1 MFEKDS
7 YVIYKRDVCKITD
20 IFKSKINNTE
30 YYRLSP
36 ISDESLKISVPTENK
51 NGYLKRLLTKEEI
64 EKLIDNIPNIMPV
77 EADSRSLDNV
87 YKELFHSGNHEDLM
101 QDMIDRNKN
110 TYGDLRNGTAKKPD
124 FSGFFVVEM
133 SGLEFGSP

>member
-1 MFEKDS
+1 MKYFVCSDIHGYFNEWLSALKEKGFD
-7 YVIYKRDVCKITD
+7 
-20 IFKSKINNTE
+20 INNPE
-30 YYRLSP
+30 HKIIVCGDLFDRGHQPKQIIDFILS
-36 ISDESLKISVPTENK
+36 NK
-51 NGYLKRLLTKEEI
+51 DKFI
-64 EKLIDNIPNIMPV
+64 LI
-77 EADSRSLDNV
+77 R
-87 YKELFHSGNHEDLM
+87 GNHEDLM

>member
-1 MFEKDS
+1 MSNKDKF
-7 YVIYKRDVCKITD
+7 I
-20 IFKSKINNTE
+20 
-30 YYRLSP
+30 
-36 ISDESLKISVPTENK
+36 
-51 NGYLKRLLTKEEI
+51 
-64 EKLIDNIPNIMPV
+64 LI
-77 EADSRSLDNV
+77 R
-87 YKELFHSGNHEDLM
+87 GNHEDLM